1 MYTIEEYTSIRNII
15 SVSINSTECGGK
27 KFRKTQILKKKK
39 TTNNQ
44 SWMIMIPVGNIKI
57 NNKINKN
64 RNSEFVQLM
73 IAS

>member
-39 TTNNQ
+39 KKQQTTK
-44 SWMIMIPVGNIKI
+44 V
-57 NNKINKN
+57 
-64 RNSEFVQLM
+64 E
-73 IAS
+73 